1 MTSSNRHYNSSTLS
15 VQIIFMHRQIR
26 TIALYTLL
34 EALRNRLTW
43 LIVLVALIG
52 IGLSGFL
59 NELAL
64 TESRQIQTALLAAFL
79 RFSAVFLLATFVVT
93 SMVREFND
101 KGLELLLA
109 LSLPRAA
116 YLLGKLLGF
125 GALAVLPAALFG
137 VLTVF
142 FTSLTQSM
150 LWTISLVLELWI
162 VAAFSML
169 CVLTF
174 NQIMASLSAVM
185 GFYLLARSI
194 ATMQLI
200 GNDPM
205 SAHSASQNVIGFV
218 INGLSA
224 VLPHLDQ
231 FTRTEWLV
239 YHTGNW
245 SVLLILLVQSAI
257 CLALLGGAALFDLY
271 RKNI

>member
-1 MTSSNRHYNSSTLS
+1 
-15 VQIIFMHRQIR
+15 
-26 TIALYTLL
+26 
-34 EALRNRLTW
+34 
-43 LIVLVALIG
+43 
-52 IGLSGFL
+52 
-59 NELAL
+59 
-64 TESRQIQTALLAAFL
+64 
-79 RFSAVFLLATFVVT
+79 
-93 SMVREFND
+93 
-101 KGLELLLA
+101 
-109 LSLPRAA
+109 
-116 YLLGKLLGF
+116 
-125 GALAVLPAALFG
+125 
-137 VLTVF
+137 
-142 FTSLTQSM
+142 
-150 LWTISLVLELWI
+150 
-162 VAAFSML
+162 ML

-218 INGLSA
+218 INSLSA

>member
-1 MTSSNRHYNSSTLS
+1 
-15 VQIIFMHRQIR
+15 MHRQIR

-218 INGLSA
+218 INSLSA

>member
-1 MTSSNRHYNSSTLS
+1 
-15 VQIIFMHRQIR
+15 MHSQIR
-26 TIALYTLL
+26 TIAFYTLL

-43 LIVLVALIG
+43 LLLLVAFIG

-64 TESRQIQTALLAAFL
+64 TESRQIQVAMLAAFL

-109 LSLPRAA
+109 LPLPRAA

-125 GALAVLPAALFG
+125 AALAVVPAVLFG
-137 VLTVF
+137 LLTAF
-142 FTSLTQSM
+142 FTPLLQTT
-150 LWTISLVLELWI
+150 LWTISLICELWI

-174 NQIMASLSAVM
+174 NQIMAALSAVM
-185 GFYLLARSI
+185 GFYLLARAIS
-194 ATMQLI
+194 AMQLI
-200 GNDPM
+200 GNDPL
-205 SAHSASQNVIGFV
+205 SAHSTSQQVIGFV
-218 INGLSA
+218 INSLSA
-224 VLPHLDQ
+224 LLPHLDE
-231 FTRTEWLV
+231 FTRTDWLV
-239 YHTGNW
+239 YQTGTW
-245 SVLLILLVQSAI
+245 ATLSVLLLQSAI
-257 CLALLGGAALFDLY
+257 CLTLLCAAALFDLY

>member
-1 MTSSNRHYNSSTLS
+1 MR
-15 VQIIFMHRQIR
+15 RQIR
-26 TIALYTLL
+26 TIAFYTLL

-43 LIVLVALIG
+43 LIVAVALIG
-52 IGLSGFL
+52 IGISGFL
-59 NELAL
+59 NELAM
-64 TESRQIQTALLAAFL
+64 TESRQIQVALLAAFL

-93 SMVREFND
+93 SMVRELND

-116 YLLGKLLGF
+116 YLFGKLAGF
-125 GALAVLPAALFG
+125 AALALVPALLFG
-137 VLTVF
+137 SLTAF
-142 FTSLTQSM
+142 FTPPTQAV
-150 LWTISLVLELWI
+150 LWTISLICELWI

-174 NQIMASLSAVM
+174 NQVMAGLSAVI

-194 ATMQLI
+194 AAMQLI
-200 GNDPM
+200 GNDPLNE
-205 SAHSASQNVIGFV
+205 HTLSQQVIGFV

-224 VLPHLDQ
+224 VLPHLDE

-239 YHTGNW
+239 YQTGQW
-245 SVLLILLVQSAI
+245 TTLPALLTQSAI
-257 CLALLGGAALFDLY
+257 CIALLGCAALFDLY